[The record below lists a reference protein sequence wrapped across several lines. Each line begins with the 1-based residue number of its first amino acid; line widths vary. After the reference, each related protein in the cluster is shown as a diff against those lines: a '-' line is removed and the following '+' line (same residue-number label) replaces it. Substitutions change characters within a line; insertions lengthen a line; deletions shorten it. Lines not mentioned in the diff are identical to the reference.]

1 MTVIGV
7 LAVLA
12 LAFANG
18 ANDNAKPVSTL
29 VGAGLVGARRA
40 LWFGTFATLA
50 GSLLAI
56 ALGEALVAS
65 FSAKGIVGAD
75 ASGDTGFLV
84 SVTVGAAVTVLL
96 ATRLAFP
103 ISTTHALIGAIVGA
117 GAVCAEV
124 NFPMLG
130 GAFVLPLLT
139 SPLLAFVATAVV
151 YPVAHHV
158 RVSLGISRDS
168 CLCIGTCVVTAP
180 EIHACSSPAI
190 GLTGTRLMESV
201 GPHENCRE
209 PYSGAVLGLSVQ
221 RTATTI
227 HWGSALAVAFARGL
241 QDGAKITG
249 IALLLGFAGQ
259 PYWVAASVA
268 FTMAAGGL
276 LAARRVEET
285 MARRITRMND
295 GQALL
300 ANVLAAGII
309 FGATAF
315 GAPVSTTHVSTG
327 SLVGIRVHTDHP
339 AESWLSRILL
349 SWVYTLPVAALVAA
363 AIAAVA

>member
-1 MTVIGV
+1 MIVFGV

-40 LWFGTFATLA
+40 LWFGTMATLV
-50 GSLLAI
+50 GSFFAI
-56 ALGEALVAS
+56 VLGKALVAG
-65 FSAKGIVGAD
+65 FSAKGLVGAEV
-75 ASGDTGFLV
+75 AGSTVFLV

-96 ATRLAFP
+96 ATRLGFP

-117 GAVCAEV
+117 GVVRSQV
-124 NFPMLG
+124 NFHVLG
-130 GAFVLPLLT
+130 AAFVLPLLT
-139 SPLLAFVATAVV
+139 SPLLALAATAAA
-151 YPVAHHV
+151 YPVVHRA
-158 RVSLGISRDS
+158 RLALRISRDS
-168 CLCIGTCVVTAP
+168 CLCVGTQVVPMGDAAVAQFTASVGTSV
-180 EIHACSSPAI
+180 ACREQY
-190 GLTGTRLMESV
+190 TGT
-201 GPHENCRE
+201 
-209 PYSGAVLGLSVQ
+209 VLGLHAQ
-221 RTATTI
+221 GAAATV
-227 HWGSALAVAFARGL
+227 HWGSALAVSFARGL

-259 PYWVAASVA
+259 PYWVAAAVA
-268 FTMAAGGL
+268 ISMAAGGL
-276 LAARRVEET
+276 FAAHRVEET

-300 ANVLAAGII
+300 ANVLSACII

-327 SLVGIRVHTDHP
+327 SLVGIRAHTDQP
-339 AESWLSRILL
+339 KESWLARILL
-349 SWVYTLPVAALVAA
+349 SWVITLPVAAAVAG
-363 AIAAVA
+363 AIALAV